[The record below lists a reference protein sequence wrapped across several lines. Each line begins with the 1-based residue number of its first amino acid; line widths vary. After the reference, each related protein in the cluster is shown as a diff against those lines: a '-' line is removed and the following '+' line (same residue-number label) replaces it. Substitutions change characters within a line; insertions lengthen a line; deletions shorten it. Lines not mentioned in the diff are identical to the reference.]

1 MYVPWQPIDVEKQGR
16 IRWNRGRSWRAKYGI
31 HNNHYY
37 WVSEPQA
44 APFITGFGILVSKV
58 HYKYLGVTPGLR
70 TIYGGLIHDLI
81 RILGKYNIKEDS
93 KWKAIANSPFARG
106 YWSYVIA
113 NDLFNKVIGRANRSI
128 TADTIRLAES
138 NLSSADRRRINKKI
152 GDRNNMICIYDFRRD
167 FLYKPGEYL

>member
-1 MYVPWQPIDVEKQGR
+1 MYVPWQPIDVIQQGR
-16 IRWNRGRSWRAKYGI
+16 IRWNRGRSWRARYGI

-44 APFITGFGILVSKV
+44 APFITGFGILVSKI
-58 HYKYLGVTPGLR
+58 HYKYTGVTSGLR

-93 KWKAIANSPFARG
+93 KWKAIASSPCARG
-106 YWSYVIA
+106 YWSYTIA

-138 NLSSADRRRINKKI
+138 NLSSADRRRINMKI
-152 GDRNNMICIYDFRRD
+152 GSRNNMICIYDFRRD
-167 FLYKPGEYL
+167 FLYKPGE

>member
-1 MYVPWQPIDVEKQGR
+1 MYVPWQPIDVIKQGR
-16 IRWNRGRSWRAKYGI
+16 MRWNQGRSFRARYAL
-31 HNNHYY
+31 HNDPITY
-37 WVSEPQA
+37 VAEPEA

-58 HYKYLGVTPGLR
+58 HYKYTGVTPGLR

-93 KWKAIANSPFARG
+93 TWKAVASSPWLRG

-128 TADTIRLAES
+128 TADTIRLSES

-152 GDRNNMICIYDFRRD
+152 GNRNNMICIYDFKRD
-167 FLYKPGEYL
+167 FLYKPGE